1 MEIDVL
7 FKIAA
12 VGLIAAVL
20 NQILARAGK
29 EEYTMLVTLAGMIAV
44 IMLLLPSVRTLFET
58 VRSVFGL

>member
-44 IMLLLPSVRTLFET
+44 NMLLLPSVRTLFET